1 MTKASDN
8 EFPSVLFDEQP
19 SDVSTPAS
27 GFWRA
32 FFKSDGM
39 YVIDDAGTVTGPFGA
54 GGTGDVATDP
64 IWDAKGDLAGGTAAN
79 AAARLAVGG
88 NGSILMAAS
97 GETTGLKWMPFTIFD
112 APSSAD
118 ATIVNANT
126 YQDATGCSQSCAAGT
141 WLFWW
146 KIQFSVIVTTS
157 QGYQFTGKLW
167 DGASGVY
174 DESEID
180 SPVAGNYNGAS
191 WHTGGFAL
199 VVLGSTTTVKISG
212 ACNRGSSA
220 SKVARNAPTNSP
232 TSNAATRLTGM
243 RIA

>member
-54 GGTGDVATDP
+54 GGSGSVATDA
-64 IWDAKGDLAGGTAAN
+64 IWDAKGDLAAATGAN
-79 AAARLAVGG
+79 AAARLAVGS

-97 GETTGLKWMPFTIFD
+97 GESTGVKWMAFTSFD

-118 ATIVNANT
+118 ATIVNANS

-146 KIQFSVIVTTS
+146 QMQFSVIVTTS
-157 QGYQFTGKLW
+157 QGYQFSSKLW
-167 DGASGVY
+167 DGSSGIY
-174 DESEID
+174 GESEID
-180 SPVAGNYNGAS
+180 APVAGNYNATS
-191 WHTGGFAL
+191 FHTGGVAL

-212 ACNRGSSA
+212 AVNRGSS
-220 SKVARNAPTNSP
+220 STKIARNMPTNSP
-232 TSNAATRLTGM
+232 TSNAATRLVGL
-243 RIA
+243 RVA